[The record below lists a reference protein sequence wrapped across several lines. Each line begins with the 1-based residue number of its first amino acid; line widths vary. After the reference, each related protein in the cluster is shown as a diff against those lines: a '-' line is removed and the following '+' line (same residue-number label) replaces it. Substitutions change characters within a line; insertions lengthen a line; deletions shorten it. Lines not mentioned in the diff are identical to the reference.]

1 MIRGDDT
8 AVSFFCK
15 GAGQR
20 WRTLS
25 GFSLA
30 ALMSAFLSLDNH
42 SLNSYISTALGS
54 QMALTFIENN
64 KLQSTAPLM
73 LVLHLMTESQ
83 PILAANKM
91 PMCRISQ
98 PWFISKIV

>member
-1 MIRGDDT
+1 
-8 AVSFFCK
+8 
-15 GAGQR
+15 
-20 WRTLS
+20 
-25 GFSLA
+25 
-30 ALMSAFLSLDNH
+30 
-42 SLNSYISTALGS
+42 
-54 QMALTFIENN
+54 MALTFIENN